1 MPTNQILTHHVD
13 EYTPL
18 DQSWMDKLAVENRG
32 AMCVGGEEVD
42 QHNDLHLI
50 VEGEP
55 PVYLI

>member
-1 MPTNQILTHHVD
+1 MD